1 MLKPILFT
9 QADGRRAA
17 KLLSSMVLITS
28 LIACGGGGDDEDTPQ
43 EPHNFAGAYNLSM
56 NKTADT
62 CSTGVQQNIA
72 FSLFVEQNGRTIKV
86 AGGGQVLNG
95 SVSESNDAFTAS
107 VTQTS
112 NNIPVVVTLTY
123 RTTGTKDLYTVVWDT
138 AASAQGV
145 TCRITYNGEARRQ

>member
-1 MLKPILFT
+1 MIRPILFT
-9 QADGRRAA
+9 QVDGRRAT
-17 KLLSSMVLITS
+17 KLLLSMALISS

-43 EPHNFAGAYNLSM
+43 EAHNFAGAYNLSM

-72 FSLFVEQNGRTIKV
+72 FSLSVEQSGRSIKV
-86 AGGGQVLNG
+86 VGGGQVLNG
-95 SVSESNDAFTAS
+95 TVSEGNDAFTTSA
-107 VTQTS
+107 TQTS

-145 TCRITYNGEARRQ
+145 TCRITYSGEARRQ